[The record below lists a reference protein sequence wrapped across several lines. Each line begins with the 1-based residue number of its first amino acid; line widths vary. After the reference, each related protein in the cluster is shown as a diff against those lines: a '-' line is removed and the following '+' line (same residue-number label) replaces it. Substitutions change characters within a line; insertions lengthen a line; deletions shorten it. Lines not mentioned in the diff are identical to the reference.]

1 MSVGYL
7 LWFIL
12 SKIVPLDIIGV
23 SSTVVSLSIIFTT
36 VVDLG
41 ISNGSTRFL
50 GRSFSERQ
58 VGDTTVLIR
67 ASLFLLCVA
76 IVVCSSTVLVFNH
89 MIFPATIGFDLILVS
104 ILLLGVSSVYTML
117 RSVLISSLETQSFP
131 KITFISS
138 ICKISLTIFLV
149 LLGTGAIGIT
159 MGYTSAFVLGTILLS
174 YTLLRILKPLQKKSK
189 ISLLLACKNILLAG
203 IPSWVPKVMSVIGA
217 QLGTVVVFGA
227 AGASQAGSYFVAFYI
242 FYAIT
247 AMMDSLFSI
256 AFPVL
261 SAMRDGRKRFVWRIL
276 KMSLI
281 ITLPISS
288 TAILYSDEIMALF
301 GPNYMQA
308 SLPLKIILLSALT
321 FTFNVAIVILVY
333 SYGNYWQVL
342 SIGLSSSAP
351 RILLYF
357 LLVPLYGNT
366 GAAVAFTTGS
376 IIAFFISVFVAK
388 KIRMQVLWKEVALI
402 FTIPTAI
409 AIALDYFQVQYSM
422 GIPIILLLTF
432 TSFFAIRLLTKSDI
446 VGSLGILPGS
456 IAKPLIEMLDK
467 L

>member
-1 MSVGYL
+1 MSVGYS

-12 SKIVPLDIIGV
+12 SKIAPLDVIGV
-23 SSTVVSLSIIFTT
+23 SSTVVSLSIIFTA

-50 GRSFSERQ
+50 GRSFSEGET
-58 VGDTTVLIR
+58 GDTKVLIR

-76 IVVCSSTVLVFNH
+76 IIACSSAVLVFKD
-89 MIFPATIGFDLILVS
+89 MIFPATIGFELILVS
-104 ILLLGVSSVYTML
+104 VLLLGVSSVYAML
-117 RSVLISSLETQSFP
+117 RSVLIASLQTQSFP
-131 KITFISS
+131 KITIFSS
-138 ICKISLTIFLV
+138 ICKISLTILLV

-159 MGYTSAFVLGTILLS
+159 IGYASAFVLGMILLS
-174 YTLLRILKPLQKKSK
+174 YTLLRILKPLEKESR
-189 ISLLLACKNILLAG
+189 ISLSFACRNILLASV
-203 IPSWVPKVMSVIGA
+203 PSWVPKVMSVIGA

-227 AGASQAGSYFVAFYI
+227 AGASQAGSYFVAFYV

-247 AMMDSLFSI
+247 AVMDSLFSI
-256 AFPVL
+256 TFPVL
-261 SAMRDGRKRFVWRIL
+261 SAMHDGRKRFVWRIL

-288 TAILYSDEIMALF
+288 TVILYSDEIMAIF
-301 GPNYMQA
+301 GPDYIQA
-308 SLPLKIILLSALT
+308 SLPLKIILLSVLT
-321 FTFNVAIVILVY
+321 FTFNVAIVLIVY

-342 SIGLSSSAP
+342 SIGLGSSAS

-357 LLVPLYGNT
+357 FLVPLYGST
-366 GAAVAFTTGS
+366 GAAITFTTGS

-388 KIRMQVLWKEVALI
+388 KIRMRVFWKEIALI
-402 FTIPTAI
+402 FTIPMTI
-409 AIALDYFQVQYSM
+409 AFTLDYFQVQYSM

-432 TSFFAIRLLTKSDI
+432 VSFFALRLLTKSDI
-446 VGSLGILPGS
+446 VNSLGILPGR
-456 IAKPLIEMLDK
+456 IAKPLIEILDK